1 MERERDGRRGGN
13 DRHKEME
20 TDPEMETD
28 TQRKWGRRMRERR
41 RGKGRREG
49 KTKRDGAEMVSQ
61 TDRGRKTQNETEGE
75 AQTRETQRV
84 GRRQPSEGKRGAGE
98 TWRQVSKQ
106 GRQKWERQVQKME
119 RNWVRRGGQELSRR
133 SPWNA
138 GGEVGQGHSPVEG
151 RGEGRSHLRGYILG
165 SGVPTFYILGR
176 GHSAG
181 WPHHGQEAPCLAARE
196 GTALGQG

>member
-1 MERERDGRRGGN
+1 MAEWPRGGTGPAERRSRRGGEERQRWKEVEKTKGRDRDMERERDGRRGGN

-106 GRQKWERQVQKME
+106 GSQKWERQV
-119 RNWVRRGGQELSRR
+119 RRWKETG
-133 SPWNA
+133 
-138 GGEVGQGHSPVEG
+138 
-151 RGEGRSHLRGYILG
+151 
-165 SGVPTFYILGR
+165 
-176 GHSAG
+176 
-181 WPHHGQEAPCLAARE
+181 
-196 GTALGQG
+196 